1 MDRGAYVAALK
12 RAENVMVEYQ
22 GTTSVA
28 DALGVM
34 IAAYEELELD
44 EMAQQTREVLRLN
57 TTRLAGALPS
67 TASLD

>member
-12 RAENVMVEYQ
+12 RAQNVMIEYQ

-34 IAAYEELELD
+34 IDAYEKLD
-44 EMAQQTREVLRLN
+44 LHEMAQQTRDVLRLN
-57 TTRLAGALPS
+57 TERLEVAMSSA
-67 TASLD
+67 DF